1 MAAKTSF
8 APGKEGHPRFRTRV
22 DVAIAI
28 LTFAVALQPLYCE
41 QATKAGQPSK
51 PVLSEY
57 SSQKTG
63 GPPAVELSPIP
74 LSVAPP
80 SQVVNL
86 STTGHTQLRL
96 TSTPLAFEPN
106 RGQESRNVKFAARGE
121 RDLVLVSGDGFAVRF
136 GDRPQSEV
144 KLSLVG
150 GTPAQME
157 PVKQLPGVAHYYLGS
172 DQKTWLTDIPMYAQV
187 RAKSVYPGIDLVYY
201 GNEGQLEYDFILQP
215 GADPERI
222 ALSLSGP
229 DSVSL
234 DSEGNLGE
242 FQLKHRVYQRLGQK
256 CFRGDGTIRRAIV
269 AGRSSYFCPACQP
282 APRKRR
288 KRAR

>member
-8 APGKEGHPRFRTRV
+8 APGKEGHHRFGLRV
-22 DVAIAI
+22 GVATAF
-28 LTFAVALQPLYCE
+28 LTLAVALQPLYCE

-57 SSQKTG
+57 SSQKNG

-106 RGQESRNVKFAARGE
+106 RGQEARNVKFAARGD
-121 RDLVLVSGDGFAVRF
+121 RDRVLVSGDGFAVRF

-144 KLSLVG
+144 NLSLVG

-234 DSEGNLGE
+234 DSEGNLA
-242 FQLKHRVYQRLGQK
+242 V
-256 CFRGDGTIRRAIV
+256 V
-269 AGRSSYFCPACQP
+269 A
-282 APRKRR
+282 
-288 KRAR
+288 